1 MIKEEWYYL
10 FLSYN
15 TFHLTENGDI
25 LFTEAPSGPPL
36 KVTLNA
42 IARDR
47 IEVHWKVGV
56 KMIKVNLSL
65 DDHSLLLN
73 NSQYQPVRS
82 KMTKIH
88 IFTFWLF
95 NQQN

>member
-1 MIKEEWYYL
+1 M

-15 TFHLTENGDI
+15 AFHLTENGDI
-25 LFTEAPSGPPL
+25 FFNEAPSGPPL
-36 KVTLNA
+36 NVTLNA

-56 KMIKVNLSL
+56 KMIVKVNLPL

-88 IFTFWLF
+88 ISLF
-95 NQQN
+95 GYLISEYNLNF

>member
-1 MIKEEWYYL
+1 M

-15 TFHLTENGDI
+15 AIHLTENGDI
-25 LFTEAPSGPPL
+25 FFNEAPSGPPL
-36 KVTLNA
+36 NVTLNA

>member
-1 MIKEEWYYL
+1 M
-10 FLSYN
+10 
-15 TFHLTENGDI
+15 TENGDI
-25 LFTEAPSGPPL
+25 FFNEAPSGPPL
-36 KVTLNA
+36 NVKLNA

-95 NQQN
+95 NQKN